1 MSGETPPP
9 YSGDNQSWAEDLADY
24 LMRVKPKINFKTQ
37 YDAAN
42 EDGRFVWDSS
52 SAVPVVTKAND
63 FVNVILAKGNATL
76 PSSAAGLASGD
87 LYVDASG
94 FLKVVP

>member
-37 YDAAN
+37 YDTAN

-52 SAVPVVTKAND
+52 SAVPVVTKSNE
-63 FVNVILAKGNATL
+63 FVKVVLAKGNTL
-76 PSSAAGLASGD
+76 PTSASGLASGD
-87 LYVDASG
+87 LYVDSG